1 MQDRLSYTHV
11 LHLVSALRQTSVEGQ
26 ERAADYDDDGLYL
39 CLAAG
44 LMTDA
49 ADALEALLA
58 ERTANGGQAMPPLR
72 NGQRRPEK
80 S

>member
-1 MQDRLSYTHV
+1 MQDRLTYTHI
-11 LHLVSALRQTSVEGQ
+11 LHLVSALRQISVEGQ

-58 ERTANGGQAMPPLR
+58 ERTANDGHVTPPR
-72 NGQRRPEK
+72 RDARRRPDNI
-80 S
+80 